1 MPQPTRTEPP
11 LVHGVL
17 LHPEYVTLE
26 ERGKTVKS
34 VRAEQ
39 IESIS
44 LEYGSHS
51 HHPLIQMVFGV
62 VLAAVGLLPAI
73 GALRWYREGG
83 TLDVWYFL
91 VVLLLPLGL
100 WVIRDATRRGF
111 HLLVRARPES
121 HKLPLQGVVAPA
133 DLRDRLFAAAD
144 LAGYEIRI
152 GETARAHLDG
162 RPER

>member
-1 MPQPTRTEPP
+1 M
-11 LVHGVL
+11 
-17 LHPEYVTLE
+17 TLE
-26 ERGKTVKS
+26 EREKTVKS

-62 VLAAVGLLPAI
+62 VLAA
-73 GALRWYREGG
+73 
-83 TLDVWYFL
+83 
-91 VVLLLPLGL
+91 
-100 WVIRDATRRGF
+100 
-111 HLLVRARPES
+111 
-121 HKLPLQGVVAPA
+121 
-133 DLRDRLFAAAD
+133 AD